1 MATTAVPLWS
11 VMGCSWGT
19 MLALF
24 TTVSGATRLTG
35 HQKPADGASDSEQRL
50 DHGVMWRAQSHSASG
65 STGHHDRCHGPP
77 GPGDNRAEPATEAG
91 TPPRV
96 FDVGLKAT
104 YGSLCCLGHLTNAA
118 MLLQA
123 YLQTLYPRLQG
134 GTEELLRKAMEVARL
149 LCLLQRDVA
158 RSNGRAMV
166 QVCTSRRHLWLAQ
179 SRLLSRAHLPLTL
192 SPQG

>member
-1 MATTAVPLWS
+1 
-11 VMGCSWGT
+11 MGLLTQSRDWT
-19 MLALF
+19 MELCGGRR
-24 TTVSGATRLTG
+24 VTR
-35 HQKPADGASDSEQRL
+35 
-50 DHGVMWRAQSHSASG
+50 
-65 STGHHDRCHGPP
+65 PP
-77 GPGDNRAEPATEAG
+77 GVPDTMIAAMVLPDREIIEQNRQLKPGP
-91 TPPRV
+91 PPRV

-179 SRLLSRAHLPLTL
+179 SRCCPEHICHSPHHPRADLWHR
-192 SPQG
+192 G